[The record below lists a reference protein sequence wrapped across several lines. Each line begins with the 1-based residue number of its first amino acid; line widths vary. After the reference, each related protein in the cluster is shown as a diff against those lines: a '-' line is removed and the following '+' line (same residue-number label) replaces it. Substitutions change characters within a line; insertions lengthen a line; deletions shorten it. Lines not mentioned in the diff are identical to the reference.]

1 MDVHRATL
9 DPANPFARAV
19 MSRGCVGCGRAKDP
33 ENYPLATFA
42 SDGHYIVSTV
52 CLACHAESERNR
64 RFAAKESTA

>member
-1 MDVHRATL
+1 
-9 DPANPFARAV
+9 